1 MTQRHSPSRPAGG
14 FVLIHRDLIG
24 HPQFRGKDDEYAAI
38 WLILHAAW
46 QPGVR
51 RVAGQAV
58 ALERGQCCLPLSGLA
73 QAWECAKATALGRLR
88 HFVATGFIRTEVR
101 SGLTLITLCKY
112 DEYQLAPTAGRPASD
127 REATAPRPG
136 VKRLKQGNPDHDREP
151 KPAARTGSYDPDAS
165 RRRTLAAFPELA
177 G

>member
-1 MTQRHSPSRPAGG
+1 MTQYTSPSRLAGG

-38 WLILHAAW
+38 WLIVQAAW

-51 RVAGQAV
+51 RIAGQAV
-58 ALERGQCCLPLSGLA
+58 RLERGQCCLPLAGLA
-73 QAWECAKATALGRLR
+73 QAWECAKSTALGRLR

-112 DEYQLAPTAGRPASD
+112 DDYQAVPTEARPTSDRAPTAGRPSL
-127 REATAPRPG
+127 
-136 VKRLKQGNPDHDREP
+136 KRLKQGNTENE
-151 KPAARTGSYDPDAS
+151 RTPPPTRGAGYDPDAS
-165 RRRTLAAFPELA
+165 RLRTLAAFPDLA

>member
-1 MTQRHSPSRPAGG
+1 MTQRPPPSRPAGG

-46 QPGVR
+46 QPGSR

-58 ALERGQCCLPLSGLA
+58 TLARGQVCMPLAGLA
-73 QAWECAKATALGRLR
+73 RAWECAKATALGRLR
-88 HFVATGFIRTEVR
+88 HFVAAGFVTTEVR
-101 SGLTLITLCKY
+101 SGLTIITICKY
-112 DEYQLAPTAGRPASD
+112 DLYQLAPTGVRPAPD
-127 REATAPRPG
+127 RAPTAARPG
-136 VKRLKQGNPDHDREP
+136 FKRLEQGNPDHDREAP
-151 KPAARTGSYDPDAS
+151 PARRAGYDPDAS
-165 RRRTLAAFPELA
+165 RRRTLAAFPDLA